1 MDVNGD
7 GKLLPMLIAE
17 VKRSLTPDNNTGV
30 ILIHKNGLHGQ
41 PNGQHQL
48 TNVPTNVINSNTD
61 AKLVTVL
68 QMPPVLPN
76 MVPKDVNLSSPRVVC
91 VAVKL
96 LRNKNQNVT
105 HDVVKKEPFSS
116 PELTDAETTLLKL

>member
-1 MDVNGD
+1 
-7 GKLLPMLIAE
+7 MLIAE
-17 VKRSLTPDNNTGV
+17 VKKFKARDKNTGV
-30 ILIHKNGLHGQ
+30 ILIHKNG
-41 PNGQHQL
+41 PNGLPNGHHQL

-61 AKLVTVL
+61 AKHVTVL
-68 QMPPVLPN
+68 QVPAVLPN